1 MLYPDEYN
9 YFKSELEEDINKPY
23 TMSNS
28 KLAFEF
34 YKEVAKEYSEA
45 TIHCYSITQF
55 ICITDKAREE
65 AFKMLETVQLKLNNE
80 LQEVLRAKKSIE
92 KVLKW

>member
-1 MLYPDEYN
+1 M
-9 YFKSELEEDINKPY
+9 
-23 TMSNS
+23 T
-28 KLAFEF
+28 
-34 YKEVAKEYSEA
+34 
-45 TIHCYSITQF
+45 
-55 ICITDKAREE
+55 REE